1 MNTYYCGLLI
11 SILPCWAGVR
21 IIPRQQ
27 SGQYCPLTA
36 LVATVYH
43 VSSTSGNTP
52 CYRTPD
58 ADAPIVTLLREK
70 QLVDLV
76 SLEAGMVQTG
86 QDYWLHVYPRIGHRP
101 TCYINV
107 RNLVPVS

>member
-1 MNTYYCGLLI
+1 MNTYYYGLLM
-11 SILPCWAGVR
+11 SIMLLGGCQDKTPPPATGAVLPPDRA
-21 IIPRQQ
+21 
-27 SGQYCPLTA
+27 
-36 LVATVYH
+36 VATVYH
-43 VSSTSGNTP
+43 VSAASGNTP
-52 CYRTPD
+52 CYRA
-58 ADAPIVTLLREK
+58 ADASSPIVTLLHEK

-107 RNLVPVS
+107 RNLVPDS